1 MVSGN
6 GYISEGRGG
15 VMEFTG
21 RIQNITKDWQTNQF
35 QITFS
40 VNEPSAIS
48 TVNDIQSCEKLSVK
62 AVRFREKRSLDANAL
77 LWLCLSKIADAM
89 TPPADKWDI
98 YLLML
103 KRYGKFTHICV
114 KPNVVDAVKSQ
125 WRESEVIGEVNINGQ
140 KAVQMLCYF
149 GSSTYDTK
157 EFSKLLDGVISEM
170 QEMGLETPAS
180 EEMQRALEQWEKI
193 CEGR

>member
-1 MVSGN
+1 
-6 GYISEGRGG
+6 
-15 VMEFTG
+15 MECTG
-21 RIQNITKDWQTNQF
+21 KLESITRDWQTNKF
-35 QITFS
+35 LLTFS
-40 VNEPSAIS
+40 VNEPSAINS
-48 TVNDIQSCEKLSVK
+48 VHDIQSCDKLSIR

-77 LWLCLSKIADAM
+77 LWVCLSKIADAM

-149 GSSTYDTK
+149 VSSTYDTK
-157 EFSKLLDGVISEM
+157 EFSHLLDGVISEM

-180 EEMQRALEQWEKI
+180 EDMRRALEQWEKI